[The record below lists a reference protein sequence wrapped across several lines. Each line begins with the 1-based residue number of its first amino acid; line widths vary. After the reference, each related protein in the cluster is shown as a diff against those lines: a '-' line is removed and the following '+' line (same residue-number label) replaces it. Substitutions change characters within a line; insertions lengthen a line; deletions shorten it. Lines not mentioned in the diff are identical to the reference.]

1 MAEQTNPR
9 LKKLLLEVVENQLR
23 NNDPPITRITFD
35 RLISDGYTKA
45 EAKER
50 IAAAVFGQI
59 YDMLHDGKQFNIE
72 EYESELNSIR

>member
-1 MAEQTNPR
+1 MSEQTNPR

-35 RLISDGYTKA
+35 RLISDGYTKV

-50 IAAAVFGQI
+50 IAAAVIGQI
-59 YDMLHDGKQFNIE
+59 YDMLRDGKSFNLE

>member
-1 MAEQTNPR
+1 MSERTKPR

-35 RLISDGYTKA
+35 RLISDGYTKV

-50 IAAAVFGQI
+50 IAAAVIGQI
-59 YDMLHDGKQFNIE
+59 YDMLRDGKSFNLE

>member
-1 MAEQTNPR
+1 MSEQTNPR

-50 IAAAVFGQI
+50 IAAAVIGQI
-59 YDMLHDGKQFNIE
+59 YDMLRDGKSFNLE

>member
-1 MAEQTNPR
+1 MSEQTNPR

-35 RLISDGYTKA
+35 RLISDGYTKV

-50 IAAAVFGQI
+50 IAAAVIGQI
-59 YDMLHDGKQFNIE
+59 YDMLRDGKSFNIE
-72 EYESELNSIR
+72 EYESELNSIH

>member
-1 MAEQTNPR
+1 MSEQTNPR

-35 RLISDGYTKA
+35 RLISNGYTEA
-45 EAKER
+45 EVKER
-50 IAAAVFGQI
+50 IAAAVIGKI
-59 YDMLHDGKQFNIE
+59 YDMLRDGKSFNIE

>member
-1 MAEQTNPR
+1 MSEQTNPR

-35 RLISDGYTKA
+35 RLISDGYTKV

-50 IAAAVFGQI
+50 IAAAVIGQI
-59 YDMLHDGKQFNIE
+59 YDMLRDGKSFNME
-72 EYESELNSIR
+72 ECESKLNSIR

>member
-23 NNDPPITRITFD
+23 NNDPPITKITFD
-35 RLISDGYTKA
+35 RLISNGYTKA

-50 IAAAVFGQI
+50 IAVAVIGQI

>member
-23 NNDPPITRITFD
+23 NNDPPITKITFD
-35 RLISDGYTKA
+35 RLISNGYTEA

-50 IAAAVFGQI
+50 IAAAVIGQI
-59 YDMLHDGKQFNIE
+59 YDMLRDGKSFNLE